1 MRLFHGVRRIRAG
14 GLAAAGAA
22 SAALSAAAVAH
33 GAEPLNSRGRW
44 AWPSG
49 AATAAASGRRMY
61 TREEVARHATAD
73 DCWIVIGDRIYDVS
87 AWLDRHPG
95 RPAPILALAG
105 MDATAQF
112 RHFHSKEVFTQYA
125 GEFEIGE
132 VVGGALAVEDN
143 AAARWHEGTTEVFDY
158 VVVGAGSAGCL
169 MTRRLCQAGFSV
181 CLLEAGGTIAEDSNS
196 SVNDPMK
203 YGASFGTTLNW
214 GHATVAQP
222 GAGGRHIRCTR
233 GRGVGGCSLVNGMLY
248 NRGAR
253 EIYDIGWGQSSPDSE
268 WPWNAERCLPYFKA
282 HEDNSRGSSKWH
294 GSGGEVRI
302 SDIPEQALSPIA
314 KAFHTAAQQAGHD
327 SNPDQNSLAEVD
339 ASAPLAAAGGAQL
352 GVQIFQCFV
361 DERIGDGR
369 RMTAS
374 RAFLPQG
381 EETNFGSPESDGGRA
396 GELALRSHCTAA
408 EIVLDELEQSTEI
421 SGGGNGGGGG
431 CDSSRH
437 DRGVPGC
444 RRARGVR
451 YLMGNGAPATATAR
465 REVVVCAG
473 VIGSPH
479 LLLLSGIGPRSAFER
494 PGQQHLDD
502 DDANGWKWPTC
513 KVCPALPNLL
523 SLCGLS

>member
-1 MRLFHGVRRIRAG
+1 MF
-14 GLAAAGAA
+14 
-22 SAALSAAAVAH
+22 
-33 GAEPLNSRGRW
+33 
-44 AWPSG
+44 
-49 AATAAASGRRMY
+49 

-73 DCWIVIGDRIYDVS
+73 DCWIVIGDRVYDVS
-87 AWLDRHPG
+87 AWLQRHPG

-112 RHFHSKEVFTQYA
+112 RHFHSKEVFAQYA

-181 CLLEAGGTIAEDSNS
+181 CLLEAGGSIAEDSND

-203 YGASFGTTLNW
+203 YGASFGTSLNW

-253 EIYDIGWGQSSPDSE
+253 EIYDIGWGRTVTAAPRQVSGSSSE
-268 WPWNAERCLPYFKA
+268 SESPWSAEHCLPYFKA

-302 SDIPEQALSPIA
+302 SDIPDRALSPIA

-327 SNPDQNSLAEVD
+327 PNPDQNSLAEVD
-339 ASAPLAAAGGAQL
+339 AAAAGGAQL

-381 EETNFGSPESDGGRA
+381 AETSFEPAEGDGGRA
-396 GELALRSHCTAA
+396 GELALRSDCTAA
-408 EIVLDELEQSTEI
+408 EIVLDELERS
-421 SGGGNGGGGG
+421 SGVGNSAGGG
-431 CDSSRH
+431 CDSSKR
-437 DRGVPGC
+437 DRGAPGC

-451 YLMGNGAPATATAR
+451 YLTGDGAPATATAR
-465 REVVVCAG
+465 QEVVVCAG

-494 PGQQHLDD
+494 PGAAGSEIASQDQQNLDD
-502 DDANGWKWPTC
+502 KDANNWKWPKC
-513 KVCPALPNLL
+513 KVCPAVL
-523 SLCGLS
+523 